1 MPVNVYKRTLLPLLA
16 WFILSAVSAQK
27 GDDSLMISAGT
38 GVAVSVGD
46 MAPFWLI
53 SGRYGAIGNKPVN
66 IWLSGGV
73 AGKKVI
79 TESISVLG
87 TVDLMARQS
96 DEGRIILRQGYL
108 GMKTGPLIVRG
119 GVWESHYGTAGSSLS
134 SGNLLWSGNA
144 LPLPRIGIE
153 TDGYITI
160 PRTGGFAGFS
170 GGLIHG
176 WFLSDKYVDN
186 AFLHHK
192 YVSLRLGG
200 RLPVHLE
207 AAMHHYAQWGGI
219 SSDPGQGELPRSFA
233 DYLKVFFGK
242 GGSSGV
248 QWEEW
253 ANATGNHIGSYNL
266 AVDADLGK
274 TKAAFNWQTIF
285 EDGSGMSLRNIRDGL
300 WGLNFSFSS
309 FNLIS
314 EICVE
319 HFRSTDQSGALDE
332 HYEGDS
338 LVFDG
343 GNDNYFNSWLYRSGW
358 TYRGMTIGT
367 PLITSPEL
375 FYQEDNFM
383 LIANN
388 RVRAWHLGLGG
399 SAGKIQYRL
408 LYTYS
413 NNYGTYQHPFDE
425 PRVQHSVLVEASLAD
440 LRMINCRLSAMLAFD
455 TGSFLG
461 NNFGCMISLKRIW
474 QIR

>member
-1 MPVNVYKRTLLPLLA
+1 MPVNVYKGILLSLLV
-16 WFILSAVSAQK
+16 WFILSDVSAQK
-27 GDDSLMISAGT
+27 GDDSLMISTGT
-38 GVAVSVGD
+38 GVAVSLGD
-46 MAPFWLI
+46 MTPFWMI
-53 SGRYGAIGNKPVN
+53 SDRYGAIDNEPVN
-66 IWLSGGV
+66 IWLSGG
-73 AGKKVI
+73 AGGKKVL
-79 TESISVLG
+79 TENISFLG
-87 TVDLMARQS
+87 AVDLMARQS
-96 DEGRIILRQGYL
+96 DVSRIIIRQGYL
-108 GMKTGPLIVRG
+108 GMKAGPIIVRG
-119 GVWESHYGTAGSSLS
+119 GVWESLYGTAGSSLS

-144 LPLPRIGIE
+144 LPLPRISVE
-153 TDGYITI
+153 TDDYITI
-160 PRTGGFAGFS
+160 PFTGGFAEFR

-219 SSDPGQGELPRSFA
+219 SANPDQGELPRSFD
-233 DYLKVFFGK
+233 DYIKVFLGK
-242 GGSSGV
+242 GGSAGV

-266 AVDADLGK
+266 AVDADLE
-274 TKAAFNWQTIF
+274 KANMAFYWQTIF
-285 EDGSGMSLRNIRDGL
+285 EDGSGMALRNIGDGL
-300 WGLNFSFSS
+300 WGINLSFSS
-309 FNLIS
+309 VRFLS
-314 EICVE
+314 EICIE

-367 PLITSPEL
+367 PLITSPVL
-375 FYQEDNFM
+375 FYQEDSFM
-383 LIANN
+383 SVVNN
-388 RVRAWHLGLGG
+388 RVSAWHLGLGG
-399 SAGKIQYRL
+399 SAGKINYRL

-425 PRVQHSVLVEASLAD
+425 PLVQQSVLVEASLAD
-440 LRMINCRLSAMLAFD
+440 LWMKGCCLTAALAFD
-455 TGSFLG
+455 TGDLFG
-461 NNFGCMISLKRIW
+461 NNFGCMISLKKNW